1 MKRPDLHVSM
11 SPFVHSGISVR
22 SIMRD
27 NLLALLPIV
36 VAGGFYYGFPALKVV
51 ALCAATAVLTEMIW
65 QKVMGQPIRVL
76 DGSAFYTGI
85 LLGLMLSSLVPW
97 WLAVAGAFTTIVVG
111 KHLLGGLGNHPFNP
125 VIVGWTFVQVSYS
138 ARMADFPI
146 PHPLFGMETGR
157 YLADPPLIAAAEDM
171 EMASWV
177 PWSDLFIGNVPA
189 EIGAG
194 CVLAVLLGGLYLL
207 FRRNIMW
214 HIPAAFL
221 ASAWIFAM
229 IFWQIDPEVYPHPT
243 YHVLSGWVMLG
254 AFFLATEKGT
264 APLSGPGMLLYGVGC
279 GVLTMIIRTWGTYVE
294 GVPFAILLMNAL
306 TPLLDRV
313 RPRAVGRNVEI
324 A

>member
-27 NLLALLPIV
+27 NLLALLPIFL
-36 VAGGFYYGFPALKVV
+36 AGVFYYGFPALRVV
-51 ALCAATAVLTEMIW
+51 ALCAVTAVLTELLW

-76 DGSAFYTGI
+76 DGSALYTGI
-85 LLGLMLSSLVPW
+85 LLGLVLSSFVPW
-97 WLAVAGAFTTIVVG
+97 WLAVAGAFTAIVVG

-125 VIVGWTFVQVSYS
+125 VIVGWAFVQVSYG

-146 PHPLFGMETGR
+146 PHPLFGMQTGQ

-189 EIGAG
+189 EIGTG

-207 FRRNIMW
+207 FRRNLTW

-221 ASAWIFAM
+221 ASAWMFAM
-229 IFWQIDPEVYPHPT
+229 ILWQIDPDVYPHPT
-243 YHVLSGWVMLG
+243 YHVLSGWMMLG

-313 RPRAVGRNVEI
+313 RPRAIGRNVEI

>member
-1 MKRPDLHVSM
+1 
-11 SPFVHSGISVR
+11 
-22 SIMRD
+22 
-27 NLLALLPIV
+27 
-36 VAGGFYYGFPALKVV
+36 
-51 ALCAATAVLTEMIW
+51 
-65 QKVMGQPIRVL
+65 
-76 DGSAFYTGI
+76 
-85 LLGLMLSSLVPW
+85 
-97 WLAVAGAFTTIVVG
+97 
-111 KHLLGGLGNHPFNP
+111 
-125 VIVGWTFVQVSYS
+125 
-138 ARMADFPI
+138 
-146 PHPLFGMETGR
+146 
-157 YLADPPLIAAAEDM
+157 LIAVAEDM

-189 EIGAG
+189 EIGTG

-207 FRRNIMW
+207 FRRNITW
-214 HIPAAFL
+214 HIPVAFL
-221 ASAWIFAM
+221 ASAWVFAM
-229 IFWQIDPEVYPHPT
+229 ILWQVDPNVYPHPT
-243 YHVLSGWVMLG
+243 YHVLSGWMMLG

>member
-11 SPFVHSGISVR
+11 SPFVHSGNSIR

-27 NLLALLPIV
+27 NLLALVPILL
-36 VAGGFYYGFPALKVV
+36 AGWFYYGFPALRIV
-51 ALCAATAVLTEMIW
+51 ALCAATAVLTEMLW
-65 QKVMGQPIRVL
+65 QKIMGQPIRVL
-76 DGSAFYTGI
+76 DGSALFTGI
-85 LLGLMLSSLVPW
+85 LLGIVLPSLVPW
-97 WLAVAGAFTTIVVG
+97 WLAVAGAITAIVVG
-111 KHLLGGLGNHPFNP
+111 KNLLGGLGNHPFNP
-125 VIVGWTFVQVSYS
+125 VVVGWTFVQVSYG

-157 YLADPPLIAAAEDM
+157 YLADPPLIAAAEDL
-171 EMASWV
+171 EMASWI

-189 EIGAG
+189 EIGTG

-207 FRRNIMW
+207 FRRNITW

-221 ASAWIFAM
+221 VSAWIFGM
-229 IFWQIDPEVYPHPT
+229 IFWQIDPGAHPHPT
-243 YHVLSGWVMLG
+243 YHVLSGWMMLG

-279 GVLTMIIRTWGTYVE
+279 GVLTMVIRTWGTYVE